1 MPPCVAT
8 IRDADE
14 ITLVSDALSA
24 LILCLLAAKRYGVE
38 DFVPNNDA
46 QISLDERKLAL
57 EARKIEGELEIRGQ
71 ELQAKVAENSWLTK
85 LASPLTTT
93 VIAGVLTLAASV
105 AGTLFQGR
113 QTLNLEREKFRFS
126 KDLDTQKQEH
136 ELVLKMISVGD
147 VQQARTNIQF
157 LAETGLIKDKALAER
172 ILKSNANPVL
182 PAPAGGTVVG
192 IGSRR
197 CAVPFVRRPTEGNA
211 EAVELDNDWVAKN
224 LVEVKLPQLEKWVPS
239 GSLRFNVRAADAL
252 KAAWAEIEQKGLL
265 GHVVSFD
272 GAFVPR
278 TIRGSA
284 AILSNHACGIAFDIN
299 AASNPLGARPIAPG
313 LRGSVI
319 ELVPIFEKHG
329 FFWGGNFSG
338 RPEGNHFE
346 FRVPP
351 NEEYASQNGR

>member
-1 MPPCVAT
+1 MPGK
-8 IRDADE
+8 D
-14 ITLVSDALSA
+14 
-24 LILCLLAAKRYGVE
+24 G
-38 DFVPNNDA
+38 
-46 QISLDERKLAL
+46 QISLDERRLAL
-57 EARKIEGELEIRGQ
+57 EARKVDGELELRKQ
-71 ELQAKVAENSWLTK
+71 ELQAKAAENSWLTR

-93 VIAGVLTLAASV
+93 IIAGVLTLAASV
-105 AGTLFQGR
+105 AGTLFQGS

-157 LAETGLIKDKALAER
+157 LAETGLIKDKVLAER

-192 IGSRR
+192 IGRR
-197 CAVPFVRRPTEGNA
+197 CTAPFARRPTEGNA
-211 EAVELDNDWVAKN
+211 EAIELDKDWVAKN
-224 LVEVKLPQLEKWVPS
+224 LVEVRVPQLEKWVPG

-265 GHVVSFD
+265 GHVASFD

-278 TIRGSA
+278 TIRGSS

-299 AASNPLGARPIAPG
+299 AASNPLGAKPVPAG
-313 LRGSVI
+313 SRGSVV

-346 FRVPP
+346 FRIPS
-351 NEEYASQNGR
+351 NEEYASQTGR